1 MVMTLIEAQF
11 KFPEAPYREDVN
23 TGALPGHATK
33 YFRSYVKEEDIM
45 FWRNPVAGVKVS
57 RTRKEANS
65 GSPNYL

>member
-45 FWRNPVAGVKVS
+45 F
-57 RTRKEANS
+57 
-65 GSPNYL
+65 